1 MWYVRVYRQ
10 SLGINKVH
18 FLKHPLS
25 SMVNHL
31 NLFYIAIN
39 IYVPNFAL
47 AEGKLITSRNRFFSP
62 ALRGGLE
69 EEFEKL
75 CIGERLSLN
84 REGKRKYL
92 FKLSWSL
99 VFSFLKNRHPLTPAT
114 TLFFYSFLFNVELLE
129 SIA

>member
-1 MWYVRVYRQ
+1 
-10 SLGINKVH
+10 
-18 FLKHPLS
+18 
-25 SMVNHL
+25 MVNHL

-92 FKLSWSL
+92 FKLS
-99 VFSFLKNRHPLTPAT
+99 
-114 TLFFYSFLFNVELLE
+114 
-129 SIA
+129 